1 MWYFK
6 EKDVICKYKFDG
18 SFLVCVFMIVL
29 KKIICNMF
37 LNYFLLLILINN
49 NCFVDVCIFII

>member
-6 EKDVICKYKFDG
+6 EKYVICKDKFDG
-18 SFLVCVFMIVL
+18 SFLVCFYDSI

>member
-6 EKDVICKYKFDG
+6 EKDVICKDKFDG
-18 SFLVCVFMIVL
+18 SFLVFFYDSI

>member
-6 EKDVICKYKFDG
+6 EKDVICKDKFDG
-18 SFLVCVFMIVL
+18 SFLVCFYDSI
-29 KKIICNMF
+29 KKIIWNMF

>member
-18 SFLVCVFMIVL
+18 SFLVCFYDSI